1 MINYLMI
8 KKLALKLLFV
18 CAYSSD
24 DQEAQKMLPS
34 IVAELLT
41 GTDCSQLTKKEIQ
54 AVPFD
59 YIRQVCMLPT
69 LTARESEDQQSEYGQ
84 EAIVAEN
91 NRLVAT
97 YRDYLAKRYLQSL
110 ELHAC
115 IY

>member
-1 MINYLMI
+1 MI

-41 GTDCSQLTKKEIQ
+41 GTDCSQLTAKEIQ
-54 AVPFD
+54 AVPFE
-59 YIRQVCMLPT
+59 YIRQVCMLPAV
-69 LTARESEDQQSEYGQ
+69 TAAGESEGQQSEYGQ

-97 YRDYLAKRYLQSL
+97 YREFLAKRYLQSL

-115 IY
+115 IYQAN